1 MAIYLPELDPATTH
15 FPVIETALDE
25 PNGLL
30 AFGGDLRPERLV
42 AAYRQGI
49 FPWYS
54 EGEPILWW
62 SPAPRA
68 VFVPAQ
74 FQPSKS
80 LRKFLRKS
88 GYRITLNHACPEVI
102 RLCGDSRGPDQTWI
116 TRDMMQAYQQLHHLG
131 YCHSVEVWQADQLIG
146 GLYGVQVGTV
156 FCGESMFSLADNA
169 SKIALW
175 LFCEHFTA
183 HGGTLVDCQ
192 MMNDHLA
199 SLGAE
204 ELERS
209 PFMQHLHTQRDAI
222 LKEGCYQPQVLHQIT
237 YDQLS

>member
-1 MAIYLPELDPATTH
+1 MAIYLPELDPVHIQFPTT
-15 FPVIETALDE
+15 EMALDD

-42 AAYRQGI
+42 SAYRQGI

-68 VFVPAQ
+68 VFLPDQ
-74 FQPSKS
+74 FKPSKS
-80 LRKFLRKS
+80 LRKYFRKS
-88 GYRITLNHACPEVI
+88 GYQVTLNQACHEVI
-102 RLCGDSRGPDQTWI
+102 RLCADSRGPEETWI
-116 TRDMMQAYQQLHHLG
+116 TDDMMQAYQLMHNLG
-131 YCHSVEVWQADQLIG
+131 HCHSVEVWRESKLIG
-146 GLYGVQVGTV
+146 GLYGIQIGTV

-175 LFCEHFTA
+175 LFCQHFTA
-183 HGGTLVDCQ
+183 HGGTLIDCQ

-199 SLGAE
+199 SLGAVE
-204 ELERS
+204 IDRT
-209 PFMQHLHTQRDAI
+209 PFMQFLQLQRDAI
-222 LKEGCYQPQVLHQIT
+222 LEEGCFQPRELHQAN
-237 YDQLS
+237 S